1 MAKWSFREDFK
12 KTDWTATLI
21 YNMQRAVGMGIVA
34 LFISIFSG
42 EPFKVAF
49 IFMPVVA
56 PLIYLAV
63 LVPIG
68 LVAAWFSDLG
78 VPIVGLVT
86 AICSFYVLI
95 GDPLVWL
102 ADMVLPKK
110 IIPVEKPKFINF
122 ALIVYVMKP
131 EHDDLADNAKEVEE
145 AVPDLP
151 RSGAFQREF
160 DAPPRAVNV
169 GPSNPGGAPGPAG
182 QTPGFVESVMT
193 KSLIEQA
200 ILLEVEG
207 DPDSREKAR
216 ALWEQALKIGGLSA
230 RDELLC
236 HYNLGSYY
244 QDRED
249 LDKAIGHHERIAV
262 SDPGLAFLGE
272 SDQKI
277 VAMARDE
284 FFKSLSAAYQFYART
299 AIKEREG
306 LEAATAYLERKV
318 KVLGSAAAPS
328 VLVELGLYHGM
339 AGNHRRA
346 SETIR
351 LALDAPDYG
360 SEFQQKAKES
370 AKEFLK
376 EEEEAAGKA
385 AEEPRAGEPAEAP
398 LPILGPGPKEKRSP
412 GLKWAVGGVL
422 TVSAVAALV
431 VLLLPSAYKEYYK
444 KAQESYNRGDFAG
457 ALTLV
462 NLAKEK
468 KATADVLNL
477 ETEIRH
483 RIQEQAAQAERIKR
497 QNEYDDFYRRA
508 VRAFDQ
514 RNLAEA
520 DNFARLAAERM
531 ATPEINSLRSRI
543 QRTRAEQEQA
553 EQSRRLAEADDA
565 AFQLANRLDTQAGYE
580 EYLRSYPDGEY
591 REAASRRISYLT
603 RRSSQTQAAP
613 PSSPV
618 PVPETPQA
626 SNFASRPVQQT
637 PRPREEVRGFSLNG
651 VYGSRQEFTFNAISE
666 GQIRI
671 EVRWTGGPRRLALI
685 LNGPGK
691 VGFYQRRDGGSP
703 LAVVQTVSRSILS
716 RGTAWRVSI
725 VNFNRGASASGTIII
740 TYPN

>member
-1 MAKWSFREDFK
+1 VAIYSFKEDYK
-12 KTDWTATLI
+12 RTAWKITLI
-21 YNMQRAVGMGIVA
+21 YNLERSFAAGLTWIPLTLLVNGKTTA
-34 LFISIFSG
+34 SLLLL
-42 EPFKVAF
+42 
-49 IFMPVVA
+49 
-56 PLIYLAV
+56 PLIYIMF
-63 LVPIG
+63 LVPIRVLAYYLVKFNVPVLG
-68 LVAAWFSDLG
+68 VAAGLASWFCS
-78 VPIVGLVT
+78 LV
-86 AICSFYVLI
+86 VVV
-95 GDPLVWL
+95 GDPLIYVL
-102 ADMVLPKK
+102 HKVLPPGY
-110 IIPVEKPKFINF
+110 IPIEDPKLFHF
-122 ALIVYVMKP
+122 DVIVYLTKP
-131 EHDDLADNAKEVEE
+131 EGVDDPSSPDISEPVASPTPVNTNSADNFRR
-145 AVPDLP
+145 AVIDPLRTLP
-151 RSGAFQREF
+151 PSESVSGSGA
-160 DAPPRAVNV
+160 
-169 GPSNPGGAPGPAG
+169 
-182 QTPGFVESVMT
+182 PGFVESVMT

-200 ILLEVEG
+200 VLLEVEG
-207 DPDSREKAR
+207 GQESREKAR

-262 SDPGLAFLGE
+262 SDPGLSFLGE
-272 SDQKI
+272 SDQTI
-277 VAMARDE
+277 VAMARDD
-284 FFKSLSAAYQFYART
+284 FFKSLSAAYQFYSRT

-318 KVLGSAAAPS
+318 KILGDAAAPS
-328 VLVELGLYHGM
+328 VLLELGLYYGM
-339 AGNHRRA
+339 AGNPGQA
-346 SETIR
+346 SKTIR

-360 SEFQQKAKES
+360 SEFQKKAKASALDFLREE
-370 AKEFLK
+370 AKE
-376 EEEEAAGKA
+376 
-385 AEEPRAGEPAEAP
+385 EPAQEAP
-398 LPILGPGPKEKRSP
+398 KGGPKEEVKLQLGAEP
-412 GLKWAVGGVL
+412 KAAKPAAFKWVLGGLLA
-422 TVSAVAALV
+422 VSAVVALV

-457 ALTLV
+457 ALTLA

-483 RIQEQAAQAERIKR
+483 MIQEQEARAERKKR
-497 QNEYDDFYRRA
+497 QDEYDDLYRRA

-514 RNLAEA
+514 RNFAEA

-603 RRSSQTQAAP
+603 RLSSQTQAAP

-626 SNFASRPVQQT
+626 SNFASRPVQQA
-637 PRPREEVRGFSLNG
+637 PRPREEVRGFSLSG
-651 VYGSRQEFTFNAISE
+651 VYGSRQNFEFNVVSE
-666 GQIRI
+666 GQIRV

-685 LNGPGK
+685 LNGPGRA
-691 VGFYQRRDGGSP
+691 GYYQRRDGGSP
-703 LAVVQTVSRSILS
+703 MAVVQPVSRSILS
-716 RGTAWRVSI
+716 RGTSWRVSI
-725 VNFNRGASASGTIII
+725 VNFNRGIPASGTIII